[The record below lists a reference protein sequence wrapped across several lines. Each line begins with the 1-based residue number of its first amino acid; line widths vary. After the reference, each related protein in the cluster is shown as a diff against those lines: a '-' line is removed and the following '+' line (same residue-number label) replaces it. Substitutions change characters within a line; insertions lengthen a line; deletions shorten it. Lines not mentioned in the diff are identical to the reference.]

1 MITRCFCSAETSGID
16 ESVLDFLAAEYWSIW
31 LYTVIVFV
39 KSLGYTRLFSHL
51 DMCVAL
57 CLKAALPMKRL
68 LIAQKSTRCCS
79 LLFRTPRGKLPMQF
93 VTLFDLFGMMFD
105 LFSYFGVPA
114 PSQKYKWLG
123 FNLIENSTDIAIK
136 TLECRNIISGK
147 LASWCVQ
154 VDDADNLFRVWNE
167 FAFDGNFWNRKALA
181 WFPISLNFQTYNVL
195 EFWRCFFDFVRA
207 LFGIG
212 NLICRTLTLS
222 DIFQ

>member
-1 MITRCFCSAETSGID
+1 MTRRWSLDA
-16 ESVLDFLAAEYWSIW
+16 SVPLKLLALMRVCLIFSLQSMWSIW

-57 CLKAALPMKRL
+57 CLKVAPPVKRL

-93 VTLFDLFGMMFD
+93 VTGMLFD

-123 FNLIENSTDIAIK
+123 FKFIENSTDIAIK
-136 TLECRNIISGK
+136 TLECRNIISDK

-167 FAFDGNFWNRKALA
+167 FAFDGNFWNRKALV

-195 EFWRCFFDFVRA
+195 EFWRCFLMLYERFLVLVTWFVEH
-207 LFGIG
+207 
-212 NLICRTLTLS
+212 
-222 DIFQ
+222 

>member
-1 MITRCFCSAETSGID
+1 MTRRWSLDA
-16 ESVLDFLAAEYWSIW
+16 SVPLKLLALMRVCLIFSLQSMWSIW

-57 CLKAALPMKRL
+57 CLKAAPPMKRL

-93 VTLFDLFGMMFD
+93 VTGMLFD
-105 LFSYFGVPA
+105 LFSYFGVPEKKK
-114 PSQKYKWLG
+114 KYKWLG
-123 FNLIENSTDIAIK
+123 FKFIENSTDIAIK
-136 TLECRNIISGK
+136 TLECRNIISDK

-167 FAFDGNFWNRKALA
+167 FAFDGNFWNRKALV

-195 EFWRCFFDFVRA
+195 EFWRCFFDVVRA

>member
-1 MITRCFCSAETSGID
+1 MTRRWSLDA
-16 ESVLDFLAAEYWSIW
+16 SVPLKLLALMRVCLIFSLQSMWSIW

-57 CLKAALPMKRL
+57 CLKAAPPMKRL

-93 VTLFDLFGMMFD
+93 VTDMLFD
-105 LFSYFGVPA
+105 LFSYFGAPA

-123 FNLIENSTDIAIK
+123 FKFIENSTDIAIK
-136 TLECRNIISGK
+136 TLEGRNIISDK

-167 FAFDGNFWNRKALA
+167 FAFDGNFWNRKALV

-195 EFWRCFFDFVRA
+195 EFWRCFFDVVRA

>member
-1 MITRCFCSAETSGID
+1 MITRCFCSAETSGMMRVYLIF
-16 ESVLDFLAAEYWSIW
+16 SLQSMWSIW

-57 CLKAALPMKRL
+57 CLKAAPPMKRL

-93 VTLFDLFGMMFD
+93 VTGMLFD

-123 FNLIENSTDIAIK
+123 FKFIENSTDIAIK
-136 TLECRNIISGK
+136 TLECRNIISDK

-154 VDDADNLFRVWNE
+154 VDDADDLFRVWNE
-167 FAFDGNFWNRKALA
+167 FAFDGNFWNRKALV

-195 EFWRCFFDFVRA
+195 EFWRCFFDVVRA

>member
-1 MITRCFCSAETSGID
+1 MITRCFCSAETSGMMRVYLIF
-16 ESVLDFLAAEYWSIW
+16 SLQSMWSIW

-57 CLKAALPMKRL
+57 CLKAAPPMKRL

-93 VTLFDLFGMMFD
+93 VTGMLFD

-123 FNLIENSTDIAIK
+123 FNLSENSTDIAIK
-136 TLECRNIISGK
+136 TLECRNIISDK
-147 LASWCVQ
+147 LASWCLQ

-167 FAFDGNFWNRKALA
+167 FAFDGNFWNRKALV

-195 EFWRCFFDFVRA
+195 EFWRCFFDVVRA